1 MILLNVLTHS
11 LSIGLIRPGT
21 LYYFVFREWRQL
33 PADHQRAIA
42 NFMNNHGF
50 TLLELVI
57 VIVIIGII
65 ATAGVFSGFDT
76 TQTQFSLKAEAQKLA
91 SNIRYIQSQALTQN
105 QSLRVNINSD
115 NYTLTDLSGNAE
127 NRAALRGDNTVEFA
141 DISITTDLPNDC
153 VAFDSEGKAYT
164 SCTDTST
171 ALTSE
176 RDITLTKNSQT
187 RSVIIAPHSGT
198 VWLS

>member
-1 MILLNVLTHS
+1 
-11 LSIGLIRPGT
+11 
-21 LYYFVFREWRQL
+21 
-33 PADHQRAIA
+33 
-42 NFMNNHGF
+42 MNNHGF